1 MFLGANHTGQRIRS
15 PKRFSG
21 GNSVSEQQV
30 LGKRMSSQQIIGK
43 RLSGQRIWT
52 IQPKKNNVF
61 RRRSGRTRR
70 LNNALYRRNMPGK
83 FVGKPKKTF
92 RYAPADNAL
101 TFTISDGIRG
111 RVKNQKDVFRRLL
124 FNNIKNDKFTAT
136 VMTFFESKNLEQ
148 LNMKQ
153 LSLSSEKMQ
162 KKFVKLV
169 NQHCDDLISDRPFDN
184 MKQQVNLLKLKAVEI
199 GMFGINIGC
208 FVIFQAQDFETFFGI
223 ELNESN
229 DANFEV
235 TGVHRKQILQNIY
248 VFPPL
253 KDDVARFDV
262 IRIGDKNLI
271 EKLSQNKFSE
281 NSIAAE
287 HGMFV
292 VISKNE

>member
-1 MFLGANHTGQRIRS
+1 
-15 PKRFSG
+15 
-21 GNSVSEQQV
+21 
-30 LGKRMSSQQIIGK
+30 
-43 RLSGQRIWT
+43 
-52 IQPKKNNVF
+52 
-61 RRRSGRTRR
+61 
-70 LNNALYRRNMPGK
+70 
-83 FVGKPKKTF
+83 
-92 RYAPADNAL
+92 
-101 TFTISDGIRG
+101 
-111 RVKNQKDVFRRLL
+111 
-124 FNNIKNDKFTAT
+124 
-136 VMTFFESKNLEQ
+136 MTFFESKNLEQ

-229 DANFEV
+229 DENFEV

-271 EKLSQNKFSE
+271 EKLSQNKFRE

-292 VISKNE
+292 VISKNEWFQSVFSMNFFNEGFQYTFLFEHQLKYHLCHEINEKKQKIKKQRIKKQKIKKQKINKQKTKRWIGEICKGKLHTPHQKRVQSFQVNS

>member
-1 MFLGANHTGQRIRS
+1 MSAKLPFLPPARPRLSREKVEAMARKAGVSASVYLVGVRGYYHDDHEENDRGIYDDAMFLVSPQNFVSFNANVD
-15 PKRFSG
+15 P
-21 GNSVSEQQV
+21 SVAR
-30 LGKRMSSQQIIGK
+30 K
-43 RLSGQRIWT
+43 
-52 IQPKKNNVF
+52 
-61 RRRSGRTRR
+61 
-70 LNNALYRRNMPGK
+70 
-83 FVGKPKKTF
+83 
-92 RYAPADNAL
+92 
-101 TFTISDGIRG
+101 GI
-111 RVKNQKDVFRRLL
+111 
-124 FNNIKNDKFTAT
+124 A
-136 VMTFFESKNLEQ
+136 
-148 LNMKQ
+148 
-153 LSLSSEKMQ
+153 
-162 KKFVKLV
+162 
-169 NQHCDDLISDRPFDN
+169 
-184 MKQQVNLLKLKAVEI
+184 KLKAGVWLYKLGI
-199 GMFGINIGC
+199 HGLTRPKPQRYRALVQAAVVTVIRDGQGPDTGMFGINIGC

-271 EKLSQNKFSE
+271 EKLSQNKFRE